1 MTDPRERLGGS
12 DVDGA
17 REVEITEGGELRDVQ
32 PPGSAGSPEV
42 PAKPTKLSPH
52 VFGLN

>member
-12 DVDGA
+12 DADGA
-17 REVEITEGGELRDVQ
+17 REVEITEGGVLRDV
-32 PPGSAGSPEV
+32 PPNGNSGSPDV

-52 VFGLN
+52 VFGLS